1 MKQVV
6 KQKSKRRRAVSPLD
20 KKVKANEQGKKKQFI
35 IFGACSMLAL
45 VLCLV
50 TLVVTVKS
58 IEKDSSAQQTV
69 YEAESKTFLKGEK
82 EELISYVSELSKYT
96 QDNKFVKVNSYTDI
110 SIDDSGIIVNGE
122 SGSKDA
128 KLFAFLK
135 NQLIGS
141 VDALYKEDSTGVFGT
156 VYKGMPLKTMAFPEK
171 TEHSFS
177 QGMTDENGAPALDDE
192 GNLIDSDYYFIT
204 FTVNGDQLSYDEKQT
219 FEMIASEEIEAE
231 VKKSISSVCSINSL
245 ESSAE
250 DFSVSFKINRLT
262 DEISALEIKRIYNIS
277 MDVDFINELQSF
289 GNKAIEFKYAVS
301 HKYDYFYA
309 GVILSQKEI
318 TINGKDEAVLSVN
331 AVIENDSEY
340 EIEFISSDESIVT
353 VDEMGY
359 IKAVKSSDEPVTVT
373 VKLTYLGQ
381 IFTDE
386 CKVYVDFNE

>member
-1 MKQVV
+1 MDN
-6 KQKSKRRRAVSPLD
+6 S
-20 KKVKANEQGKKKQFI
+20 VKANNQSKKKQFI
-35 IFGACSMLAL
+35 IFGACSILAL

-50 TLVVTVKS
+50 TLVITVKS
-58 IEKDSSAQQTV
+58 IEKDGSAQQLV
-69 YEAESKTFLKGEK
+69 YEAESKTLLTGEK
-82 EELISYVSELSKYT
+82 EELISYISELSKQT
-96 QDNKFVKVNSYTDI
+96 QNNKFVKVNSYTDI
-110 SIDDSGIIVNGE
+110 SIDDSEIIVNGE

-141 VDALYKEDSTGVFGT
+141 VDALYREDSTGVFGT
-156 VYKGMPLKTMAFPEK
+156 VYNGMPLKTVAFPEK

-177 QGMTDENGAPALDDE
+177 QGMTDENGDPALDDE

-204 FTVNGDQLSYDEKQT
+204 FTVNGDELSSDEKQT

-231 VKKSISSVCSINSL
+231 VKKFISSVCSINSL
-245 ESSAE
+245 ESFAE

-277 MDVDFINELQSF
+277 MDVDFVNELQSF
-289 GNKAIEFKYAVS
+289 GNKAIEFKYVVS

-309 GVILSQKEI
+309 GVTLSQKEI

-359 IKAVKSSDEPVTVT
+359 LKAVKESDEPVTVT
-373 VKLTYLGQ
+373 VKLTYLGRV
-381 IFTDE
+381 FTDE
-386 CKVYVDFNE
+386 CTVYVDFNE